1 MRKPVT
7 NRLQRLRL
15 HQFRNYSTLEID
27 FHPTL
32 NILAGRNAQGKTNLI
47 EAIACMAMTRSPR
60 AATLSEVMQWGALES
75 GVFGT
80 VGRLSGETTMEMRLH
95 RESEDSRVGRSLRID
110 GKPRPARQVLGVCP
124 VVLFSPDDL
133 QLIKAGPSLRRQRL
147 DTILAQLDP
156 RMATELLRYR
166 RTVDQ
171 RNALLRN
178 GNGAG
183 LDLSALDGFTS
194 QLVAYGARIRAMRV
208 ALIGRLSPLFE
219 GTMRDFSGGG
229 EVAQLR
235 YVGSLSD
242 NPDECAQEL
251 HQQLDEVRELEI
263 ARGVSLV
270 GPHRDD
276 VEVIIN
282 GHAARTFASQ
292 GQQRS
297 LVLAWALAEVQ
308 HVEDTLGIPPLVLL
322 DDVLSELDTGRRSE
336 LLKRLSSVGG
346 AQVFVTTSDI
356 QTAEHLAID
365 GRCFSVVEGSIGSLE
380 AVG

>member
-1 MRKPVT
+1 MT
-7 NRLQRLRL
+7 NRLEHLRL
-15 HQFRNYSTLEID
+15 HQFRNYSALEID

-32 NILAGRNAQGKTNLI
+32 NIVAGRNAQGKTNLI

-60 AATLSEVMQWGALES
+60 AATLSEVMQWGASET

-80 VGRLSGETTMEMRLH
+80 VKRPAGETSMEMRLH
-95 RESEDSRVGRSLRID
+95 RESEDARVGRSLRID
-110 GKPRPARQVLGVCP
+110 GKPRPAGQVLGVCP

-147 DTILAQLDP
+147 DIVLAQLNS
-156 RMATELLRYR
+156 RMANELLRYR

-171 RNALLRN
+171 RNALLRS
-178 GNGAG
+178 ASSPG
-183 LDLSALDGFTS
+183 LDLSALESFSS
-194 QLVAYGARIRAMRV
+194 QLIDHGARIRATRV
-208 ALIGRLSPLFE
+208 ALIGRLSPLLE
-219 GTMRDFSGGG
+219 RTMSDFSSGA
-229 EVAQLR
+229 ESAQLR
-235 YVGSLSD
+235 YAGSASD
-242 NPDECAQEL
+242 DPGECAQEL
-251 HQQLDEVRELEI
+251 RAQLEEVRDLEI
-263 ARGVSLV
+263 SRGVSLV

-308 HVEDTLGIPPLVLL
+308 YVEDTVGIPPLVLL
-322 DDVLSELDTGRRSE
+322 DDVLSELDMGRRAE

-356 QTAEHLAID
+356 QTADHLGVD
-365 GRCFSVVEGSIGSLE
+365 GCCFSVVQGSIEVLE
-380 AVG
+380 AVS